1 MGIRL
6 CIKDK
11 KTDKII
17 FYGSKHIC
25 YQDLT
30 HSWCM
35 HYVWNNLKD
44 ICKYDYECRT
54 TYTDYIYYSIDC
66 QNDIAYIGDFTG
78 LKLITFIML
87 YLHDTELPKDNQIF
101 KELMNVIK
109 AIYLFERYD
118 DLFEV
123 SVE

>member
-1 MGIRL
+1 MGMRL

-11 KTDKII
+11 KTDEMI
-17 FYGSKHIC
+17 FYGSKYIG

-35 HYVWNNLKD
+35 HYVWYNLKD
-44 ICKYDYECRT
+44 ISEYDYHVYGN
-54 TYTDYIYYSIDC
+54 YTDYIWSVEV
-66 QNDIAYIGDFTG
+66 QNAIAYIGDFTG

-87 YLHDTELPKDNQIF
+87 YLHDTEIPKDNQIF
-101 KELMNVIK
+101 KELMSVIET
-109 AIYLFERYD
+109 IYLFERYD

-123 SVE
+123 SIE